1 MRPSL
6 LVPTLLI
13 CALKIPFGKADDL
26 DPTPWRSY
34 SDPEHA
40 QGYEDSARHAR
51 TITLSLRHPAI
62 YRAFHRR
69 GEHER
74 DADGSTARV
83 IARAHEL
90 IGEPYRWGSESLATG
105 FDCSGLLVYLF
116 RSEANL
122 QLPRTTAS
130 MIRQRQLAVARAEL
144 QPGDAV
150 FFNRN
155 GSGNTRHVGLY
166 IGNRRFIHAPR
177 TGQTIRID
185 SLDNLYWQRSY
196 TTARRFSG

>member
-40 QGYEDSARHAR
+40 QGYEDSARH
-51 TITLSLRHPAI
+51 
-62 YRAFHRR
+62 
-69 GEHER
+69 
-74 DADGSTARV
+74 
-83 IARAHEL
+83 
-90 IGEPYRWGSESLATG
+90 
-105 FDCSGLLVYLF
+105 
-116 RSEANL
+116 
-122 QLPRTTAS
+122 
-130 MIRQRQLAVARAEL
+130 
-144 QPGDAV
+144 
-150 FFNRN
+150 
-155 GSGNTRHVGLY
+155 VGLY

-185 SLDNLYWQRSY
+185 SLDNLYWQRNY